1 MMIVALFLRG
11 GRKGLQN
18 QLWARGWWGAKGTIR
33 MSSCEYCQ
41 SPPLLQ
47 QQDSLLRASTSLLS
61 SSHTPKSFGECRV
74 NEPPPSYDRHPLIL
88 ASSVRA
94 RSPHAT
100 LLETLVPL
108 RVQTSVTGGADRSTL
123 LKPLPIVQLSLPF
136 PVAAKP
142 TVRGEG
148 WCQRQAEYPDPT
160 VKYLKATR
168 PPIIRCPGS

>member
-18 QLWARGWWGAKGTIR
+18 QLWARGWWGTKGTIR

-88 ASSVRA
+88 ASTVLGPEALTPFSWKPWYRLGF
-94 RSPHAT
+94 RPLSQEGQTGPH
-100 LLETLVPL
+100 
-108 RVQTSVTGGADRSTL
+108 
-123 LKPLPIVQLSLPF
+123 F
-136 PVAAKP
+136 
-142 TVRGEG
+142 
-148 WCQRQAEYPDPT
+148 
-160 VKYLKATR
+160 
-168 PPIIRCPGS
+168 